1 MNEVVN
7 LYTLDIY
14 KTYLNNIDNTK
25 LLEEISQ
32 YGISSNSPNTSKNG
46 IANPKNPNPTH
57 TFYEDQLY
65 PFGQPEAMKLLQEI
79 TKQVNFFTNSD
90 MVIDSVW
97 SIALEQNESV
107 LFHSHKVNTQL
118 YPEDYYSVSYYV
130 SAPEDSAD
138 LIFET
143 THCNTIERATS
154 IKTETSMLLIFN
166 SFIPHMTNRQYSKEK
181 RVVVSANY
189 SPRHPNQKL
198 SADWSE
204 YAVPDEYKS

>member
-1 MNEVVN
+1 MSEIIN

-25 LLEEISQ
+25 LLEEISE
-32 YGISSNSPNTSKNG
+32 YGISSNSPSISKNG
-46 IANPKNPNPTH
+46 IANPKNPNPTR
-57 TFYEDQLY
+57 TLYEDQLY

-97 SIALEQNESV
+97 SIAIEQNESV

-118 YPEDYYSVSYYV
+118 YPEEYYSVSYYV
-130 SAPEDSAD
+130 SAPENSAD

-154 IKTETSMLLIFN
+154 VKTETGMLLIFN

-198 SADWSE
+198 SADWSD
-204 YAVPDEYKS
+204 YAVPDEYKL

>member
-14 KTYLNNIDNTK
+14 KTYLNNIDNTE
-25 LLEEISQ
+25 LLEEISE
-32 YGISSNSPNTSKNG
+32 YGITSNSPNISKNG

-189 SPRHPNQKL
+189 SPRYPNQKL

>member
-1 MNEVVN
+1 MSEIIN
-7 LYTLDIY
+7 LYKLDIY
-14 KTYLNNIDNTK
+14 KTYLKDIDNAK
-25 LLEEISQ
+25 LIEEITQHS
-32 YGISSNSPNTSKNG
+32 ISSNLSNVPKNG
-46 IANPKNPNPTH
+46 VANPKNPNPTH

-79 TKQVNFFTNSD
+79 TKQVNFFANSD

-118 YPEDYYSVSYYV
+118 YPEEYYSVSYYV

-154 IKTETSMLLIFN
+154 VKTETGMLLIFN
-166 SFIPHMTNRQYSKEK
+166 SFIPHMTNRQYAKEK
-181 RVVVSANY
+181 RIVVSANY
-189 SPRHPNQKL
+189 SPRHPNQKP

-204 YAVPDEYKS
+204 YAVPEEYKS

>member
-1 MNEVVN
+1 MNEIIN

-14 KTYLNNIDNTK
+14 KTYLNNIDNAK
-25 LLEEISQ
+25 VLKEIQ
-32 YGISSNSPNTSKNG
+32 DYGKSSNPLNNPENG
-46 IANPKNPNPTH
+46 IANVKNPTPTH

-65 PFGQPEAMKLLQEI
+65 PFGQPECMKLLGEI

-118 YPEDYYSVSYYV
+118 YPEEYYSVSYYV

-154 IKTETSMLLIFN
+154 VKTETGMLLIFN
-166 SFIPHMTNRQYSKEK
+166 SFIPHMTNRQYAKEK

-204 YAVPDEYKS
+204 YAVPDEYKL